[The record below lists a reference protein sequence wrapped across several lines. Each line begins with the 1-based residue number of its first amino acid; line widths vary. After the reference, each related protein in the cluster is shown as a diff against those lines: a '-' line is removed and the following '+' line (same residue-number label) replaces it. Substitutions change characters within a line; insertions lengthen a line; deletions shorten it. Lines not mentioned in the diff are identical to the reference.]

1 MFGQKDLKVY
11 QVVKI
16 IGKLTIKGR
25 RVESVY
31 VLFAESAYIDKTQ
44 KNETTDLWHA
54 RLDMLATIS

>member
-1 MFGQKDLKVY
+1 MFGQKDVKFY

-25 RVESVY
+25 RVVSVY